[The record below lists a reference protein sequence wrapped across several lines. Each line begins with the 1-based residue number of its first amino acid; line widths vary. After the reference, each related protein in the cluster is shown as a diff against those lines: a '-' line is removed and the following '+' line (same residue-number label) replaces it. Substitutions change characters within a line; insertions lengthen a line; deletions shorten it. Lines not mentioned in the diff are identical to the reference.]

1 MRVSSSRLTWLLVC
15 IASLYG
21 IAGIAAES
29 ETAENPQLQDGDRQL
44 QLPLDQTEQLRGEFE
59 SELRAR
65 RGDDLRDLYTT
76 WIDRIGA
83 NGIITTLKRVEPAC
97 HGRGH
102 DLGKL
107 LYERIGE
114 IRRALATCEGVC
126 NSACMHGVFRQAMS
140 GVAEDR
146 AGHELE
152 PQALAAR
159 VETACATNGEYSIGD
174 CIHGLGHAFMYM
186 ANYDVHKAMNY
197 CDQLGAYAKSYYCAT
212 GAYMEL
218 ANNPPANYLI
228 GKSIYFPCDQS
239 PYPAACFRYRFPVS
253 LADFYNA
260 GGSLGQLARGCLAL
274 DRPFRL
280 GCFHGVGNGHVQQ
293 LMRSP
298 NSLTQ
303 ICQAGDREDQTVCIE
318 GAIERLAR
326 YAGEAAARACAS
338 LGDWRQSICEESRQR
353 GLYAMDRSFALYPR

>member
-1 MRVSSSRLTWLLVC
+1 MSLHALPVRSAWLLVLLA
-15 IASLYG
+15 IPSG
-21 IAGIAAES
+21 IAMSGVES
-29 ETAENPQLQDGDRQL
+29 GPADTEDSERVL
-44 QLPLDQTEQLRGEFE
+44 QLPLGQTEQLRGEFE
-59 SELRAR
+59 AALQAR
-65 RGDDLRDLYTT
+65 RGDDLRDLYTA

-83 NGIITTLKRVEPAC
+83 NGIIATLKQAEPTC

-107 LYERIGE
+107 IYERAGE
-114 IRRALATCEGVC
+114 IRRALATCDGVC

-140 GVAEDR
+140 GIAAGGAGDVAK
-146 AGHELE
+146 

-186 ANYDVHKAMNY
+186 ADYDVQKAMDY

-218 ANNPPANYLI
+218 ANNPPAGYLS

-253 LADFYNA
+253 LRDFYES
-260 GGSLGQLARGCLAL
+260 GGNLGQLARGCLAL
-274 DRPFRL
+274 ERPSRL
-280 GCFHGVGNGHVQQ
+280 GCFHGIGNGHVQI

-298 NSLTQ
+298 ESLTQ

-318 GAIERLAR
+318 GAIERMAR
-326 YAGEAAARACAS
+326 YAGEAAARACGS
-338 LGDWRQSICEESRQR
+338 LGDWRQPICDESRQR